1 MQRSTALLIM
11 LLNQLDKYLE
21 VAEPHDESR
30 YEHEQN
36 K

>member
-1 MQRSTALLIM
+1 M

-30 YEHEQN
+30 HEYQQG

>member
-1 MQRSTALLIM
+1 

-21 VAEPHDESR
+21 AVEHHDESR
-30 YEHEQN
+30 YEHEQI